1 MADKENPLIT
11 EIESQIKTMEDR
23 RLRWEGLWR
32 DVIEFCC
39 PMRRFDPI
47 KDQDADKKPKVNY
60 NNRAALDLERAAA
73 SFLGYT
79 ANRRSLWHKIGFED
93 QNLHNEYGVT
103 DWTESAD
110 RGISATFSRDG
121 FYEALG
127 EIGPDYISIGTAVV
141 YIEEIGNGSIAYQAR
156 HPLSV
161 WIAENAVGQV
171 DTVLED
177 IPFANRA
184 VLERFG
190 EGVLSDDRRKKATDK
205 PYEITKI
212 RHLVKPMDE
221 RFRTYAQVPF
231 DSKMPYMSVWWDP
244 IDKSILD
251 VGGYWEFPYC
261 VGRCLKN
268 AGEEYGRSWGQNAL
282 GDIMVAQQMTKSRI
296 KLSNTIADPAYLV
309 DEGLEGQD
317 TLLPGSRIYRSKK
330 ARADTIE
337 PIIPA
342 GSYPITADN
351 EKRQDD
357 LIDAHFHLDI
367 FQMLQ
372 MLDQRNMT
380 AREVIERTGER
391 ASTLGPTVGRFERE
405 ILQPAII
412 RTFGILYRAGKLP
425 PAPEAIRNAT
435 TAAFKIDFL
444 GYLAQVLQ
452 RYYSQ
457 NGINAGFAFAAQ
469 VIQAFPEARDW
480 VDGDRLIVEGMESS
494 AMPASIIRE
503 KQDVEKL
510 RAQRLAQQQAQAEQE
525 QAQAQDELI
534 AQNADKL
541 GKKIEQ
547 GSPLE
552 GIAQAAEGGQQ

>member
-1 MADKENPLIT
+1 MAANENPLIT

-23 RLRWEGLWR
+23 RLRWEGLWK

-60 NNRAALDLERAAA
+60 NNRAALDRERASAA
-73 SFLGYT
+73 FAGYT
-79 ANRRSLWHKIGFED
+79 ANRRALWHKIGFED
-93 QNLHNEYGVT
+93 QKLHEEYGVT
-103 DWTESAD
+103 DWTELAD
-110 RGISATFSRDG
+110 RAISATFSRDG

-127 EIGPDYISIGTAVV
+127 EILPDFLSIGTAVI
-141 YIEEIGNGSIAYQAR
+141 YIEEIGDGRIAYQAR
-156 HPLSV
+156 HPLAV
-161 WIAENAVGQV
+161 WIAENALGQV

-184 VLERFG
+184 VAERFG
-190 EGVLSDDRRKKATDK
+190 ENAISEDRRKKAK
-205 PYEITKI
+205 EQPYAMTKI
-212 RHLVKPMDE
+212 RHLVKPMDD
-221 RFRTYAQVPF
+221 RFRAYAQAPF
-231 DSKMPYMSVWWDP
+231 DAKMPYMSVWWDDV
-244 IDKSILD
+244 DKIILD
-251 VGGYWEFPYC
+251 VGGYWEFPYA
-261 VGRCLKN
+261 VGRCIKN

-282 GDIMVAQQMTKSRI
+282 GDILVAQQMTKSRI
-296 KLSNTIADPAYLV
+296 KLGNAIADPAYLV

-391 ASTLGPTVGRFERE
+391 ASTLGPTVGRSERD

-412 RTFGILYRAGKLP
+412 RTFGILYRSGRLP
-425 PAPEAIRNAT
+425 PAPEALRGMSA
-435 TAAFKIDFL
+435 AAFKIDFL

-452 RYYSQ
+452 RYYAQ

-480 VDGDRLIVEGMESS
+480 VDGDRLIIEGMESS

-503 KQDVEKL
+503 KKDVENL
-510 RAQRLAQQQAQAEQE
+510 RAQRIAQQQAQAEQ
-525 QAQAQDELI
+525 QAAADQDQML
-534 AQNADKL
+534 AQNMDKL
-541 GKKIEQ
+541 SKKPEA
-547 GSPLE
+547 GSPIE
-552 GIAQAAEGGQQ
+552 AITQAAAAAQQ